1 MQHLWLCAVCLILAA
16 IFIYIEKKGY
26 YLPADVL
33 KGIASLCF
41 VIVGILG
48 AVSSGGS
55 QYAWTVV
62 GGLVL
67 GAIADVLLNL
77 RYVFEGKKA
86 QLAFLVG
93 IFVFFLGHIVYVI
106 ALSTRCEYLIPC
118 IVIGIA
124 AGIGLLIWIFTKI
137 ECKLVFKIFGFFYV
151 CTIAVMNVVAIG
163 VLLTNPTL
171 DAALFVFGAILF
183 LISDILLTLNT
194 FGSEQL
200 FSRRVANLM
209 LYYIGQLLIAL
220 SLQFVAG

>member
-1 MQHLWLCAVCLILAA
+1 MQHLWLCAVCLVLAA
-16 IFIYIEKKGY
+16 IFIYVEKKEY

-48 AVSSGGS
+48 AVASGGS
-55 QYAWTVV
+55 PYAWTVV

-93 IFVFFLGHIVYVI
+93 IFVFFLGHIVYVV
-106 ALSTRCEYLIPC
+106 ALSTRCEFLIPC
-118 IVIGIA
+118 IIIGIA
-124 AGIGLLIWIFTKI
+124 AGIGLLIWIFNQI
-137 ECKLVFKIFGFFYV
+137 ECKMVFKIFGFFYV
-151 CTIAVMNVVAIG
+151 CTIAVMNVTAIG
-163 VLLTNPTL
+163 VLLTNPSL
-171 DAALFVFGAILF
+171 DSALFVIGAVLF

-194 FGSEQL
+194 FGPEPT
-200 FSRRVANLM
+200 FTRRVANLM
-209 LYYIGQLLIAL
+209 LYYLGQLLIAL
-220 SLQFVAG
+220 SLQFVA